1 MIFRIILLLAV
12 GLGLAQP
19 GYCPPRTHW
28 DAMRK
33 LISQKEVGLNS
44 AQNKSFAKGFK
55 SGTATL
61 PTPERKTVYPYNS
74 ALAVLGTGLYLQMP
88 FEDCGR
94 LAANVF
100 TAVLAGAPA
109 EEAEDLAEYGLV
121 IQSAKIIEVAN
132 ALKAFKTSP
141 VKPRIYNEFI
151 LHSVEYNWRLGL
163 LPVLCRGLV
172 YARERGLDD
181 EKAVLAMMVDV
192 DQGKRDADEIVLRMI
207 STLRQLYPKSWRPLS
222 SAERKL
228 KYLRQ
233 EQEKQKRTSRHS
245 VKTPPTP
252 SPKLKKK
259 IQRQKEIVARQR
271 QASHKK
277 QVSHRLQQ
285 EEKTIQKARAQSAK
299 KRRSKSTPYAALK
312 AAVTKWLGV
321 PYKFGG
327 ENRQGID
334 CSAFTRA
341 IYRDLDIELPRNS
354 RRQARV
360 GPNVERAKLQ
370 AGDLVFFDMKFRGR
384 ISHVGVYVGEGKFAH
399 ASCSKGVTRSN
410 FSGNYY
416 QKRFVK
422 ARRIL

>member
-12 GLGLAQP
+12 SLGLAQP
-19 GYCPPRTHW
+19 GYCPPQTHW

-33 LISQKEVGLNS
+33 LIIQKEVGLNS
-44 AQNKSFAKGFK
+44 GQNKSFAKGFK
-55 SGTATL
+55 SGTASL
-61 PTPERKTVYPYNS
+61 PAPERETAYPYDS

-88 FEDCGR
+88 LEDCGQ

-100 TAVLAGAPA
+100 AAVLAGAPA

-121 IQSAKIIEVAN
+121 VKPGKILEAAN
-132 ALKAFKTSP
+132 ALKDFKNSP
-141 VKPRIYNEFI
+141 VKPRVYNEFI
-151 LHSVEYNWRLGL
+151 LHSVEYNWRQGL

-172 YARERGLDD
+172 YAVERGLDD

-192 DQGKRDADEIVLRMI
+192 DQGKRDADEIVLRMV

-228 KYLRQ
+228 KHLRQ
-233 EQEKQKRTSRHS
+233 EQEKQKKELRRT
-245 VKTPPTP
+245 VKTKPTP

-259 IQRQKEIVARQR
+259 IQRQEKIVSRQR
-271 QASHKK
+271 QSNYKK
-277 QVSHRLQQ
+277 RTSRRLQQ
-285 EEKTIQKARAQSAK
+285 EEKIVQKAQARSAK
-299 KRRSKSTPYAALK
+299 KRRSKSTPFAALK
-312 AAVTKWLGV
+312 TAVTKWLGV

-327 ENRQGID
+327 EDKRGID

-341 IYRDLDIELPRNS
+341 VYRDLDIELPRNS

-360 GPNVERAKLQ
+360 GRKVERTKLQ

-410 FSGNYY
+410 FSGSYY